1 MRNKSLLCCVL
12 TGYLLISFIGAQASD
27 QKRIRNLQGVPK
39 VADNKN
45 KSVEASEMI
54 PNPFTIFLCGD
65 VMTGRGIDQILPH
78 PSDPTIYEP
87 YMKNARGYVKIVEE
101 VNGPIDFPVS
111 YSYVWGKALK
121 EMDRVAPDVRII
133 NFETSV
139 TKSNDNW
146 KGKGI
151 HYRMHPKNIS
161 LLTAAKIDVCSLA
174 NNHVLDWGYS
184 GLLETLETLRIKNIK
199 IAGAGQNLIE
209 ARAPAVQKVQGKGRV
224 IVFAFG
230 LRSSGIPTDWGAK
243 DKKPGVNLLEDLSPK
258 TIRDIQEQVRRVRR
272 QGDIVVASIHWGS
285 NWGYEIPREQRVFS
299 HGLIDEAGVD
309 IIHGH
314 SSHHVKA
321 IEIYKDKL
329 ILYGCGDF
337 INDYEGISGYEEFR
351 ADLSLMYFAT
361 VHPSTG
367 KLLGLQMTPTTI
379 RRFMVIRA
387 SIADT
392 LWLKDILNR
401 EGTSFGTHVIVS
413 EDNRLTLQWD

>member
-1 MRNKSLLCCVL
+1 MRYKSLLCCVAA
-12 TGYLLISFIGAQASD
+12 GYFLLSAIGAQTSD
-27 QKRIRNLQGVPK
+27 QEMTKNVQGVPK
-39 VADNKN
+39 VGDNEN
-45 KSVEASEMI
+45 KSVEASDRI
-54 PNPFTIFLCGD
+54 PNPITIFLCGD

-87 YMKNARGYVKIVEE
+87 YMKSARGYVKIAEE

-111 YSYVWGKALK
+111 FSYVWGKALE
-121 EMDRVAPDVRII
+121 EMDRVVPDVRII
-133 NFETSV
+133 NLETSV
-139 TKSNDNW
+139 TKSNDYW

-151 HYRMHPKNIS
+151 NYRMHPENIS
-161 LLTAAKIDVCSLA
+161 ILTAAKIDVCSLA

-184 GLLETLETLRIKNIK
+184 GLFETLETLRNINIK

-209 ARAPAVQKVQGKGRV
+209 AQAPAVQKIQGKGRV
-224 IVFAFG
+224 FVFAFG
-230 LRSSGIPTDWGAK
+230 LGNSGIPTDWGAK

-258 TIRDIQEQVRRVRR
+258 TLRDIQEKVRRVKRD
-272 QGDIVVASIHWGS
+272 GDIVVASIHWGG
-285 NWGYEIPREQRVFS
+285 NWGYGIPREQRVFS

-321 IEIYKDKL
+321 IEVYKDKL

-337 INDYEGISGYEEFR
+337 LNDYEGISGHEEFR

-361 VHPSTG
+361 VYPSTG
-367 KLLGLQMTPTTI
+367 KLLGLQMTPTKI
-379 RRFMVIRA
+379 RRFKVIRA
-387 SIADT
+387 SNVDT
-392 LWLKDILNR
+392 LWLKDTLNR
-401 EGTSFGTHVIVS
+401 EGASFGTNVILS